1 MSYALMTNEQR
12 DLVEMLHDFQMKEL
26 APRVPELDRSGEF
39 PMDIH
44 DKLGELGFHGMD
56 LPAEYGGCGFD
67 EVTNYLIREEFG
79 MVDAGFGFSYTLSK
93 SGSSTVLRYGTEEQK
108 KYICDRVLD
117 GAIVC
122 NCITEANAGSEV
134 TAMRT
139 TATRVGDEWILNGT
153 KCFISNGPIADV
165 YMVIAYTDK
174 DKGAKGMSLFMV
186 PKELGVEVGKH
197 EDKMGLR
204 ASVTGEV
211 IFNEVKLPKTALVG
225 KEGEGYRNV
234 LANLT
239 RNRILNTSIV
249 VGTAQH
255 ALNEAVKYANERV
268 TFGVPIKQ
276 HQGIQFMLADMEQL
290 IQASRNYLIYGANLL
305 QQGADKNII
314 SQVAAGA
321 KVFASEAAMKVTT
334 DAVQVLGGYG
344 YSREYPVEK
353 LMRDAKIFSIFE
365 GTNQINRMVQG
376 RAITKI

>member
-1 MSYALMTNEQR
+1 MGYALMTDEQR
-12 DLVEMLHDFQMKEL
+12 ELVNLLHDFQMKEL
-26 APRVPELDRSGEF
+26 APRVEECDLTGEF
-39 PMDIH
+39 PMDVH

-56 LPAEYGGCGFD
+56 IPAEYGGCGFD

-93 SGSSTVLRYGTEEQK
+93 SGSSTVIRYGTEEQK
-108 KYICDRVLD
+108 KYICDRVLN

-139 TATRVGDEWILNGT
+139 TAKKVGDEYILNGT

-174 DKGAKGMSLFMV
+174 SKGSHGLSLFMV
-186 PKELGVEVGKH
+186 PKELGVETGKH
-197 EDKMGLR
+197 ENKMGLR

-211 IFNEVKLPKTALVG
+211 IFNDVKVPAKNLVG
-225 KEGEGYRNV
+225 KEGEGYRNI

-255 ALNEAVKYANERV
+255 ALNEAIKYANERE
-268 TFGVPIKQ
+268 TFGTPIKN

-290 IQASRNYLIYGANLL
+290 VQASRNYLIYGANLL
-305 QQGADKNII
+305 QRNAPKDVI

-344 YSREYPVEK
+344 YMREYPVEK
-353 LMRDAKIFSIFE
+353 LMRDTKIFSIFE